1 MKKILFILLFA
12 PFMLNAQTPAPLVDL
27 SKYHDDNRIKEMIDN
42 NFTNITQ
49 GGYELPYLLADSIHT
64 RELVADS
71 INALKSDIA
80 VSEITFLTSDTINV
94 RAVAADSI
102 DVTQINIDSAT
113 IVHLNYAPPHA
124 SMAFADSAEIIAC
137 TEDLWSK
144 VTGNAGA
151 LFVTIDQDD
160 ITVARDSITIEVDG
174 DYMLVWNMSFRGT
187 ASDIWYARIR
197 KNNVASA
204 FQMQRRTANAD
215 TGNMG
220 LNAYFDNMAV
230 GDDLSFYIMNTADN
244 DDMTLQA
251 SQVIIWMLHPR

>member
-1 MKKILFILLFA
+1 MKKTLFILMFA

-27 SKYHDDNRIKEMIDN
+27 SEYHDDNRIKEMTDL
-42 NFTNITQ
+42 NFTNITDGTYQ
-49 GGYELPYLLADSIHT
+49 IP
-64 RELVADS
+64 
-71 INALKSDIA
+71 ALK
-80 VSEITFLTSDTINV
+80 
-94 RAVAADSI
+94 
-102 DVTQINIDSAT
+102 VTELD
-113 IVHLNYAPPHA
+113 YAPPHA
-124 SMAFADSAEIIAC
+124 SMAFADSAEVIAC

-144 VTGNAGA
+144 VTGNSGA

-220 LNAYFDNMAV
+220 LNAYFDHMHA

>member
-1 MKKILFILLFA
+1 MRKILILLLFA
-12 PFMLNAQTPAPLVDL
+12 SVSAYGQLDTIDLRVSYFGVPSISGQADFMLNEAYKMNQSLRSVDSL
-27 SKYHDDNRIKEMIDN
+27 N
-42 NFTNITQ
+42 N
-49 GGYELPYLLADSIHT
+49 
-64 RELVADS
+64 V
-71 INALKSDIA
+71 
-80 VSEITFLTSDTINV
+80 
-94 RAVAADSI
+94 I
-102 DVTQINIDSAT
+102 DVTDSSAVLT
-113 IVHLNYAPPHA
+113 VLTVDTLDYAPPHA
-124 SMAFADSAEIIAC
+124 SMAFADSAEVIAC

-144 VTGNAGA
+144 VTGNAGP
-151 LFVTIDQDD
+151 LFVVVDQDD
-160 ITVARDSITIEVDG
+160 ITIARDSITIVVDG

-220 LNAYFDNMAV
+220 LNAYFDHMHA
-230 GDDLSFYIMNTADN
+230 GDDLSFYIMNTADS

>member
-1 MKKILFILLFA
+1 MRKIFILLLFA
-12 PFMLNAQTPAPLVDL
+12 SVSAYGQLDTIDLRVSYFGVPSIAGQADFVFNEAYKINQSLRSVDSLNNV
-27 SKYHDDNRIKEMIDN
+27 IDVTDSTAV
-42 NFTNITQ
+42 FT
-49 GGYELPYLLADSIHT
+49 
-64 RELVADS
+64 
-71 INALKSDIA
+71 
-80 VSEITFLTSDTINV
+80 TINV
-94 RAVAADSI
+94 
-102 DVTQINIDSAT
+102 DSAVVT
-113 IVHLNYAPPHA
+113 NLNYSPPHA
-124 SMAFADSAEIIAC
+124 SLSFADSSEVIAC

-151 LFVTIDQDD
+151 LFRVIDADN
-160 ITVARDSITIEVDG
+160 ITAARDSITITVPG

-220 LNAYFDNMAV
+220 LNAYFDHMHA
-230 GDDLSFYIMNTADN
+230 GDDLSFYIMNTADS